1 MIGAGRGAALW
12 ALGWRCL
19 PEIMPAFVRLR
30 EALRAGGDDTVLED
44 IYRTLPARDFSSDV
58 LQRASDRL
66 RVLEMNGVWW
76 SDWGRPERILE
87 TLRELER
94 PAAFPEALV
103 LELKEIDSLRSVPVE
118 KNERFLSG

>member
-1 MIGAGRGAALW
+1 MIVASKVDALW

-19 PEIMPAFVRLR
+19 PEIMPAFVRLW
-30 EALRAGGDDTVLED
+30 EGLRAGHEDAVLED

-58 LQRASDRL
+58 LQRAPDRL

-87 TLRELER
+87 TLRALER

-103 LELKEIDSLRSVPVE
+103 IEIKEPL
-118 KNERFLSG
+118 LSAASYRT